1 MTSYRDG
8 SVLSFTLARGTVE
21 LRYKST
27 GLLCDQVL
35 LIGYGIYVAEPV
47 LRRSPSRYGPSTSPT
62 TATKGRSR
70 ESERLPMEAR
80 MNGYVDAWPTAWQRH
95 RCDRSAGR

>member
-47 LRRSPSRYGPSTSPT
+47 SQILNQTQTVLDPVVLDDGKTVRLSHYVAATRRRRGTDIMVRVRPEGWN
-62 TATKGRSR
+62 
-70 ESERLPMEAR
+70 E
-80 MNGYVDAWPTAWQRH
+80 
-95 RCDRSAGR
+95 